1 MAFDGKGIWSFSN
14 VFASNVVSFDFDD
27 NSSSHTDNKKI
38 TF

>member
-14 VFASNVVSFDFDD
+14 VFARNVVGFDFDD
-27 NSSSHTDNKKI
+27 TSSSHTDNKKI